1 MKHST
6 FELFNLYPSSLRE
19 LPYEEALQAKIDGA
33 LFAMRQYADKAKKA
47 LDNKENKQYE
57 IWLKKYQNSE
67 KALEHSRKL
76 LEELDLY

>member
-6 FELFNLYPSSLRE
+6 FELYNIDPSSLRK

-33 LFAMRQYADKAKKA
+33 RFAMRQYRAKADKIYPKFS
-47 LDNKENKQYE
+47 DEYNK
-57 IWLKKYQNSE
+57 WMKKYKTSE